1 MALACCKEPGKF
13 ILCLGCWVSSRNQFS
28 VGNGVYPSGNKLLE
42 QQAVTFQCR
51 SLLFGNKIILVLILS
66 GFYLEFQHKYI
77 WSTLDSSEGS
87 WGPGKT
93 ITCFFFLLSH
103 LPPLLHA
110 MFWYRKKNTR
120 GNLESTVCAEHR
132 EVCMQQHPRL
142 AFPVAVREWCR
153 SWSCVYRLYWGFVGT
168 SCQDF
173 PGRAVVKNPPANSGA
188 SGSIPGLGRSP
199 GEGNGNPLQYS
210 CLVNLLDRGA
220 WWTTVRV
227 VTERVGHDLVT
238 EPNNSW
244 LLDLTNF
251 ISHFSFKHLRY

>member
-1 MALACCKEPGKF
+1 
-13 ILCLGCWVSSRNQFS
+13 
-28 VGNGVYPSGNKLLE
+28 
-42 QQAVTFQCR
+42 
-51 SLLFGNKIILVLILS
+51 
-66 GFYLEFQHKYI
+66 
-77 WSTLDSSEGS
+77 
-87 WGPGKT
+87 
-93 ITCFFFLLSH
+93 
-103 LPPLLHA
+103 

>member
-42 QQAVTFQCR
+42 QRAVTFQCR

-77 WSTLDSSEGS
+77 LSTLDSSQGS

-93 ITCFFFLLSH
+93 ITCFFSLLSH

-120 GNLESTVCAEHR
+120 GNLESTVCAERR
-132 EVCMQQHPRL
+132 EVGMQQHPLL

-153 SWSCVYRLYWGFVGT
+153 SWSCVCRLYWGFVGT

-173 PGRAVVKNPPANSGA
+173 PGRTVVKNPPANSGA
-188 SGSIPGLGRSP
+188 SGSIPWLGRSP

-210 CLVNLLDRGA
+210 CLVNLFFR
-220 WWTTVRV
+220 
-227 VTERVGHDLVT
+227 DLE
-238 EPNNSW
+238 EPGGLQSVW
-244 LLDLTNF
+244 SQKELDLT
-251 ISHFSFKHLRY
+251 